1 MNPQIDING
10 QTATLP
16 EGSFGPDVCADFI
29 CDFMEANKDKPFF
42 VYYPMILTHCP
53 FAPVRDSAD
62 WDPKSNGSPTYK
74 GDAKYF
80 GDMVTYMDKL
90 VGRITAKLDALGV
103 RDNTLILFVGD
114 NGTDK
119 PVVSS
124 MGNLKVAGGKGK
136 MTDAGTRVPLI
147 ASWPGTIAERTRHHR
162 LGGFQ

>member
-1 MNPQIDING
+1 
-10 QTATLP
+10 
-16 EGSFGPDVCADFI
+16 
-29 CDFMEANKDKPFF
+29 
-42 VYYPMILTHCP
+42 
-53 FAPVRDSAD
+53 
-62 WDPKSNGSPTYK
+62 
-74 GDAKYF
+74 
-80 GDMVTYMDKL
+80 MVTYMDKL

-147 ASWPGTIAERTRHHR
+147 ASWPGTISADSYPDLVDFSDFLPTICRDRRRIRCPRH
-162 LGGFQ
+162 